1 MRVTPPVSGQNGHR
15 VLDGM
20 VIDNVLTSVRA
31 HLVES
36 FGGPE
41 PSAASVTFL
50 GLEPLE
56 VLRFPADS
64 EDVVRYATLGCSR
77 HPMADPS
84 DLVADPVRG
93 PRAELVLTLRGGL
106 DVASGVHRSLAI
118 LAAAPAVEGV
128 VLAVD
133 GLLDLGEPLW
143 KGAPFTA
150 ILLGDSGVEP
160 LSLPEPADPVQ
171 FLDAVPITGTE
182 AAWVR
187 LRGAAAL
194 RDAWAEAGIDVRDPR
209 RGQASL

>member
-1 MRVTPPVSGQNGHR
+1 MPT
-15 VLDGM
+15 
-20 VIDNVLTSVRA
+20 VRA
-31 HLVES
+31 RLVES
-36 FGGPE
+36 IGGPR

-56 VLRFPADS
+56 VLRFEADA
-64 EDVVRYATLGCSR
+64 DGLVRYASLGCSR
-77 HPMADPS
+77 HPMGDPS

-93 PRAELVLTLRGGL
+93 PRAELVLTVRGGL
-106 DVASGVHRSLAI
+106 GAASGVHRSLAI

-143 KGAPFTA
+143 VGAPFTA
-150 ILLGDSGVEP
+150 VLLGDSGIDEVT
-160 LSLPEPADPVQ
+160 LPDPADPVR

-194 RDAWAEAGIDVRDPR
+194 REAWTEAGIDVRDPH
-209 RGQASL
+209 RGQAAM